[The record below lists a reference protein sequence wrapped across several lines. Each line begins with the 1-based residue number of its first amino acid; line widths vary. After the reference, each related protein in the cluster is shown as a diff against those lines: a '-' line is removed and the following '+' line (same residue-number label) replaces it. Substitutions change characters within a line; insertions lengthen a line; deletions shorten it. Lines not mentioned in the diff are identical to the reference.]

1 MIFLD
6 FNWKRIAVALL
17 NILLIDAKINNEL
30 AFWGVDKIYSTRADK
45 NKDSDPKL
53 SSLKYQLDGIAFGL
67 KSFRSSHSDDIE
79 NALRRG
85 VNIRL
90 ITMNPKSK
98 FVAQRE
104 SEENESQGQ
113 IVNTILQLVDWA
125 NNLNSKGYK
134 GRIAVKGYNCMTLDF
149 YWRMDG
155 EIFFGPYWLGRS
167 SQQTITYRVKEGGK
181 AFDAYAKYFEE
192 LWLNNDVMIN
202 LV

>member
-134 GRIAVKGYNCMTLDF
+134 GKIAVKGYNCMTLDF